1 MLFCLFAVTA
11 LGQITSP
18 VDGRSYTLKCKAT
31 DHVGYIADDGTNVQ
45 GRANSATAFIF
56 EAVEGVEN
64 GFYIKSEVSGKY
76 LYATGGN
83 GEGVVL
89 SSENKTIWAV
99 NAPDHSAGYVSLA
112 AHGET
117 DLYLNNNG
125 GTNNL
130 RLNSHSGGPGSGNA
144 CSLWQLSEKI
154 KLPELSTEGNIK
166 WYTIKNVRKQKFA
179 TYAGDDAT
187 MTQQATASAASFFYF
202 TASTTEG
209 AVKIHNYAA
218 GDKLCAAYNSW
229 TETGIDWYLKAQ
241 STGVSICTSTDEWNA
256 WNDAGGGGQLVEYWS
271 ASDAGS
277 AWEFTLVTNF
287 SSIIDVPAAKAAAI
301 AEIESYATVSTI
313 YPNAT
318 TTVDAINAVT
328 AADNSLAGLNTAI
341 EAINAK
347 VIDYKKAAYAAL
359 EGKYFSIQTRTTE
372 RSKGFMEMASS
383 KVVGAE
389 TLASPAGV
397 WQFVSNNDGTLKV
410 FNPYTGK
417 YLCEPQGNSEEV
429 AVTTDA
435 NSAGS
440 YTLAVNNTN
449 PAVAD
454 AKIKFTSNGKSV
466 HMAGGHTLVRWDNG
480 GASEWA
486 VIEVT
491 DFSALIEA
499 YKTSTI
505 STLDSWATLSVV
517 FDASLIAT
525 AKTQINNINT
535 NSFETFAAL
544 DAELTNV
551 TDAVAAKMFTFQTLA
566 TDAHREN
573 VWVSANASTGKAI
586 GAHTAEADYNAIW
599 SLRHAGG
606 VSFYIYNE
614 LTGKYMGKPSG
625 NATLTETPV
634 DAYTFEIID
643 AANGVV
649 EFKCG
654 GETLHASNHDDD
666 KLLSWDGDE
675 NASRWYIRTIDIAAD
690 IQAILDGL
698 TSENYAETPALGQ
711 YPKTAYDALVAAR
724 TNAKTVEEVN
734 AAIVAFNNSKNR
746 PVFMITG
753 VKDYVLGKSIYDDN
767 DAAPNF
773 KTTNVY
779 DKTMWWAL
787 DMTETTVGVTEEVGI
802 QNVGTGNGFWGVS
815 SIKITETNENDGAG
829 IADDDIFLFYT
840 TGNNTP
846 IHFQNTDQVIVRYG
860 SYEANSGSAMKFIYI
875 GNSYDLDKLTEE
887 KIAALTELQTAYNA
901 NKDFINAEIG
911 EGLGQYT
918 CDEEYIYGFDFA
930 LGKAQE
936 IVEGSLAEQAT
947 KDISTIQGY
956 TAVISQASTKYQ
968 INLPAAGKYY
978 RFQGACDVTPAE
990 YAHYYITGHT
1000 NDDGG
1005 RIALTKDAD
1014 ASTIYYFDGTNLI
1027 AYQSGLVIGL
1037 NSGHW
1042 VFASVDDDSKP
1053 ASTITFAGS
1062 PRKAGTYTIKS
1073 ADRYFHYFYYNEN
1086 NTVQVN
1092 RCQDDVCAE
1101 HDWYITEVTELP
1113 VRITAAG
1120 YASFYAPVEVTL
1132 PAEVTAHTVTKNGE
1146 YATLSDAISV
1156 VPAENGVILAGEEGT
1171 YNLTIS
1177 NKGAEDL
1184 TNALSGTI
1192 AKTLFTKTEG
1202 DAYYVLGM
1210 IEGAVGLYNPVKG
1223 EDDTKFYNA
1232 GHKAYWHIPAVSQT
1246 VGYRFGGN
1254 TTAIESV
1261 IISADANAPIYDL
1274 SGRRVNNAVKGGIYI
1289 VNGKKVYVK

>member
-1 MLFCLFAVTA
+1 MLFCAFV
-11 LGQITSP
+11 
-18 VDGRSYTLKCKAT
+18 
-31 DHVGYIADDGTNVQ
+31 
-45 GRANSATAFIF
+45 ATA
-56 EAVEGVEN
+56 
-64 GFYIKSEVSGKY
+64 
-76 LYATGGN
+76 
-83 GEGVVL
+83 
-89 SSENKTIWAV
+89 WAG
-99 NAPDHSAGYVSLA
+99 P
-112 AHGET
+112 T
-117 DLYLNNNG
+117 DL
-125 GTNNL
+125 
-130 RLNSHSGGPGSGNA
+130 
-144 CSLWQLSEKI
+144 
-154 KLPELSTEGNIK
+154 PEMSTEGNIK
-166 WYTIKNVRKQKFA
+166 WYTIKNVRQQKFA
-179 TYAGDDAT
+179 TYAGDNAT
-187 MTQQATASAASFFYF
+187 MTQQASASAASFFYF
-202 TASTTEG
+202 TESTTAG

-229 TETGIDWYLKAQ
+229 TANGIDWYLKAQ

-277 AWEFTLVTNF
+277 AWEFTLVTDF
-287 SSIIDVPAAKAAAI
+287 SAVIDVPAAKAAAI
-301 AEIESYATVSTI
+301 AEVNNYAVVSSI
-313 YPNAT
+313 YPAAAS
-318 TTVDAINAVT
+318 TVEAINAVT
-328 AADNSLAGLNTAI
+328 PENNSIAGLNAAI

-347 VIDYKKAAYAAL
+347 VVEYKNTAYKAL
-359 EGKYFSIQTRTTE
+359 EGKYFSIKTPAR
-372 RSKGFMEMASS
+372 GNGYMEMATSN
-383 KVVGAE
+383 VVGTA
-389 TLASPAGV
+389 TLASPAGL

-417 YLCEPQGNSEEV
+417 YLCEPQGSSENV

-440 YTLAVNNTN
+440 YTLAVNATAEN
-449 PAVAD
+449 AD

-466 HMAGGHTLVRWDNG
+466 HMAGGFNLVRWDNG

-491 DFSALIEA
+491 DFSTLISA

-525 AKTQINNINT
+525 AKTKINDIDT

-566 TDAHREN
+566 TDNHRN
-573 VWVSANASTGKAI
+573 GVWVSANASTGKAI
-586 GAHTAEADYNAIW
+586 GAETQDYNAIW

-606 VSFYIYNE
+606 TSFFLYNE
-614 LTGKYMGKPSG
+614 LTAKYMGKPSG
-625 NATLTETPV
+625 NAALTDTPV

-654 GETLHASNHDDD
+654 GETLHASNHNDD
-666 KLLSWDGDE
+666 KLMNYDGNE
-675 NASRWYIRTIDIAAD
+675 AASRWYIRTIDIAAD

-698 TSENYAETPALGQ
+698 TSEDYAETPALGQ
-711 YPKTAYDALVAAR
+711 YPTAAYNALVAAK
-724 TNAKTVEEVN
+724 TTAKTVEEVE
-734 AAIVAFNNSKNR
+734 AAIAAFKKSKNL
-746 PVFMITG
+746 PVFTISGT
-753 VKDYVLGKSIYDDN
+753 KDYVVGKSIYDN
-767 DAAPNF
+767 NSGTLYF
-773 KTTNVY
+773 KATNNY
-779 DKTMWWAL
+779 DKSMWWVF
-787 DMTETTVGVTEEVGI
+787 DQTTTTVGVTEEVVVT
-802 QNVGTGNGFWGVS
+802 NYATDRTFWGAS
-815 SIKITETNENDGAG
+815 SVKITETSDANTEDG
-829 IADDDIFLFYT
+829 IFLLYT
-840 TGNNTP
+840 TGNGTP
-846 IHFQNTDQVIVRYG
+846 VHFQSDNSQIVRW
-860 SYEANSGSAMKFIYI
+860 SSTESTSGSAMTFTFIGTTYE
-875 GNSYDLDKLTEE
+875 LAQLTDE
-887 KIAALTELQTAYNA
+887 KVTALAGLQTAYNA
-901 NKDFINAEIG
+901 VAYLKDATLG
-911 EGLGQYT
+911 SGLGQYT
-918 CDEEYIYGFDFA
+918 GSKDD
-930 LGKAQE
+930 
-936 IVEGSLAEQAT
+936 IVAAVTAAEVIEAKTLAEQAVL
-947 KDISTIQGY
+947 DVATIDAAT
-956 TAVISQASTKYQ
+956 TALNECADDLT
-968 INLPAAGKYY
+968 INLPEAGKYY

-1073 ADRYFHYFYYNEN
+1073 ADRYFHYFYYNVN

-1092 RCQDDVCAE
+1092 RCQNDVCAE
-1101 HDWYITEVTELP
+1101 HDWNITEVTELP
-1113 VRITAAG
+1113 VEITAAG
-1120 YASFYAPVEVTL
+1120 YATFYAPVEVTL

-1177 NKGAEDL
+1177 NEGAEDL
-1184 TNALSGTI
+1184 ANALAGTV
-1192 AKTLFTKTEG
+1192 AKTLVTKETG
-1202 DAYYVLGM
+1202 AYYVLG
-1210 IEGAVGLYNPVKG
+1210 IVDEVVGLYNPVI
-1223 EDDTKFYNA
+1223 DVNDTKFYNA
-1232 GHKAYWHIPAVSQT
+1232 GHKAYWHIPAASQ
-1246 VGYRFGGN
+1246 VAGFRFGGN

-1261 IISADANAPIYDL
+1261 LIGADANAPIYDL